1 MNLSRTYAGCSAC
14 LVDSGSQRF
23 AGLSFSNTDKV
34 ARARSTAA
42 EDRFLIASQAR
53 SLGRATVDAKENHR
67 ALFYHRRFITAGFR
81 RSDLRRRY
89 LIAYARRGTV

>member
-67 ALFYHRRFITAGFR
+67 AFFYHRRFYHSRIQKIGF
-81 RSDLRRRY
+81 
-89 LIAYARRGTV
+89 TT